1 MHDALKVIKK
11 NCDTSKVKLLK
22 KSILLSDTLPR
33 LNLKMI
39 LSALLGAQSLKK
51 YTLKTEFKKT
61 PTKK

>member
-1 MHDALKVIKK
+1 MHDALKVIEK

-39 LSALLGAQSLKK
+39 LSALLQAQS
-51 YTLKTEFKKT
+51 
-61 PTKK
+61 PNI